1 MLPAPFTEIK
11 MKVTEHNISN
21 WELNDDELEALIS
34 LLREEMNDNGDKG
47 IQIFYGMMLGKLLI
61 MKNK

>member
-1 MLPAPFTEIK
+1 

-34 LLREEMNDNGDKG
+34 LVREEMNDNGDKG
-47 IQIFYGMMLGKLLI
+47 IQMFYGMMLGKLLI
-61 MKNK
+61 MKGALGEK

>member
-1 MLPAPFTEIK
+1 

-21 WELNDDELEALIS
+21 WELDDDELETLIS
-34 LLREEMNDNGDKG
+34 LVREEMNDNRDKG
-47 IQIFYGMMLGKLLI
+47 IKMFYGMILGKLLI

>member
-1 MLPAPFTEIK
+1 

-34 LLREEMNDNGDKG
+34 LVREEMNDNGDKG
-47 IQIFYGMMLGKLLI
+47 IQMFYGMMLGKLFI
-61 MKNK
+61 MKGTGK